1 MLNEASGIY
10 KPNISQVYLNV
21 NDIEK
26 IYNLAI
32 KNGATSLMKLMLR
45 PHGDRTAGFGDTY
58 VNIWWLAGIVV

>member
-1 MLNEASGIY
+1 MLNEASEIY

-45 PHGDRTAGFGDTY
+45 PHGMEIERLVLEVCTLTY
-58 VNIWWLAGIVV
+58 GG

>member
-1 MLNEASGIY
+1 MLNEASEIY

-32 KNGATSLMKLMLR
+32 KNRATSLMKLMLR
-45 PHGDRTAGFGDTY
+45 PHGDRTAGFKDTY
-58 VNIWWLAGIVV
+58 VIIWWLAGTIV

>member
-1 MLNEASGIY
+1 MLNEASEIY

-32 KNGATSLMKLMLR
+32 KNRATSLMKLMLR
-45 PHGDRTAGFGDTY
+45 PHGDRTASFGGMY
-58 VNIWWLAGIVV
+58 VNIWWLAGTFV